1 MDWKI
6 ISDSSCDLKKKDIIS
21 DIVDFNT
28 VPFAITIDG
37 HEMVDTED
45 LNTGELF
52 DRIEAAKTPG
62 KTACP
67 APDAWMAELLEKGNN
82 ILFTISE
89 NLSGSFN
96 SANTAKK
103 LFEEEGKTG
112 KVAVINSR
120 CTGPEVA
127 MCIRKMVEW
136 IESGMAYEEAVKKA
150 DALFDEIKTVFA
162 LCSFDNLV
170 VNGRMGRL
178 TGFIARKL
186 GMWGIGIGSDE
197 GRIVMRGKTRG
208 TEGMLRVILEDMK
221 ERCFTGKEI
230 VISHC
235 QNLAAAEKLRDRLLE
250 VWADARVTI
259 MEARGLDGFYA
270 ERGGLIVAYL

>member
-6 ISDSSCDLKKKDIIS
+6 ISDSSCDLKKKDIVS

-127 MCIRKMVEW
+127 MCIRKTVEW

-150 DALFDEIKTVFA
+150 DALFDDIKTVFA

-186 GMWGIGIGSDE
+186 GMWGIGTGSDE
-197 GRIVMRGKTRG
+197 GRIVMKGKARG

-235 QNLAAAEKLRDRLLE
+235 QNLPAAEKLRDR
-250 VWADARVTI
+250 A
-259 MEARGLDGFYA
+259 
-270 ERGGLIVAYL
+270 

>member
-1 MDWKI
+1 MNWKI
-6 ISDSSCDLKKKDIIS
+6 ISDSSCDLKKKDIVS
-21 DIVDFNT
+21 DVVDFDT

-37 HEMVDTED
+37 HEMVDDEGLD
-45 LNTGELF
+45 TGELF
-52 DRIEAAKTPG
+52 DRIEHAKTPG

-67 APDAWMAELLEKGNN
+67 APNAWMAQLLETGNN

-103 LFEEEGKTG
+103 LFAEEGKTG

-127 MCIRKMVEW
+127 MCIRKTVEW

-197 GRIVMRGKTRG
+197 GRIVMRGKARG

-235 QNLAAAEKLRDRLLE
+235 QNLPAAEKLRDRLLE
-250 VWADARVTI
+250 VWSDAKVTI